1 MNRPGPAGVYQCFLG
16 QDKDA
21 TPAERQLAA
30 EVLASNPA
38 IRQMAQDNRRFLG
51 RAVRY
56 AVGEAGIRQI
66 LDIGTGFPTNDNGHQ
81 VARKVA
87 PDVTTVYVDNDKR
100 VTAHGRA
107 FLDDEKSTHFLYA
120 DVRIP
125 GELQYTTRVQR
136 LLDFDQPIA
145 LMLVA
150 VLHFVEKQDEPYN
163 IVDSL
168 VGALAPGSLVVISH
182 ALDDESLRPGA
193 RTYQRATSRAVLRTA
208 TEVGAFFKG
217 LDVVDPGLVAPNDW
231 RPEQA
236 DLVAPL
242 DRVPVLCG
250 IGRKP

>member
-1 MNRPGPAGVYQCFLG
+1 M
-16 QDKDA
+16 
-21 TPAERQLAA
+21 
-30 EVLASNPA
+30 
-38 IRQMAQDNRRFLG
+38 
-51 RAVRY
+51 
-56 AVGEAGIRQI
+56 
-66 LDIGTGFPTNDNGHQ
+66 
-81 VARKVA
+81 
-87 PDVTTVYVDNDKR
+87 
-100 VTAHGRA
+100 
-107 FLDDEKSTHFLYA
+107 
-120 DVRIP
+120 
-125 GELQYTTRVQR
+125 YTTRVQR